1 MRLVALGVKVALGLA
16 ALATLYTGITG
27 FQVWLASR
35 RDDARPAQAIVVLGA
50 AQYAGRPSGALAV
63 RLDHALE
70 LYEEGIAP
78 IVVVTGGRRE
88 GDQFTEAAASAAYL
102 LARGVPE
109 SALRLESG
117 GSNSFEQLAAVA
129 RFLRREDIRTVV
141 LVSDPYHAMRID
153 AIGSEVGLDA
163 HVSPAG
169 HSGGLS
175 RFGRETVAVAVGR
188 IIGYRRLVNLDTAV
202 DGVRTIGA
210 NR

>member
-1 MRLVALGVKVALGLA
+1 MRPLALAMKLTAGLVALAL
-16 ALATLYTGITG
+16 LYLCITA

-35 RDDARPAQAIVVLGA
+35 QDESRPADAIVVLGA
-50 AQYAGRPSGALAV
+50 AQYQGRPSGALAV

-70 LYEEGIAP
+70 LYEAGIAE

-88 GDQFTEAAASAAYL
+88 GDRFTEAAASAGYL

-129 RFLRREDIRTVV
+129 RFLRREDIADVV
-141 LVSDPYHAMRID
+141 LVSEPYHAMRID
-153 AIGSEVGLDA
+153 AIAGEVGLNA

-169 HSGGLS
+169 HGGGIARL
-175 RFGRETVAVAVGR
+175 GRETVAVAVGR
-188 IIGYRRLVNLDTAV
+188 IIGYRRLVNLDDSV
-202 DGVRTIGA
+202 GHVRTGSGS
-210 NR
+210 R